1 MALLISIY
9 RICISRCHD
18 TQARS
23 GFALIGVVMLSAVIG
38 IMMPMLL
45 NLESENRNTMRQHQ
59 SRAAALAM
67 AHHMFGLS
75 YDMYLTHAG
84 LPLGCTRGDRLSAEQ
99 IKAVESCRHVLSRDD
114 NWHRPD
120 TRMSAM
126 TIAPAAHPHHGDQ
139 LIMAIG
145 RVPVSGDLDW
155 SDTPYLVH
163 IVMGC
168 VITDRPFSQL
178 AVIRGTYWQIGDKI
192 IAGDWQAG
200 TS

>member
-1 MALLISIY
+1 MVLLISIY
-9 RICISRCHD
+9 RICISQCHD

-45 NLESENRNTMRQHQ
+45 NLEAENRNTMRQHQ

-67 AHHMFGLS
+67 AHHIFSLS

-84 LPLGCTRGDRLSAEQ
+84 LPLGWNRGDRLSAEQ
-99 IKAVESCRHVLSRDD
+99 IKAVESFRYVLSHDD
-114 NWHRPD
+114 DWQRPD
-120 TRMSAM
+120 TRISSMII
-126 TIAPAAHPHHGDQ
+126 TPAAHSHHGDQ
-139 LIMAIG
+139 LIMEIG
-145 RVPVSGDLDW
+145 RVPVTGDIDR
-155 SDTPYLVH
+155 SEAPYLVH

-178 AVIRGTYWQIGDKI
+178 AVIRGAYWQIGDKI
-192 IAGDWQAG
+192 ITGHLQAG

>member
-1 MALLISIY
+1 
-9 RICISRCHD
+9 
-18 TQARS
+18 
-23 GFALIGVVMLSAVIG
+23 
-38 IMMPMLL
+38 
-45 NLESENRNTMRQHQ
+45 
-59 SRAAALAM
+59 
-67 AHHMFGLS
+67 MFSLS

-84 LPLGCTRGDRLSAEQ
+84 LPLGWTRGDRLSSGQ

-114 NWHRPD
+114 NWQRPD
-120 TRMSAM
+120 TRISAM
-126 TIAPAAHPHHGDQ
+126 TIAPAAHPHYGDQ

-145 RVPVSGDLDW
+145 RMPVSGDLDR

-192 IAGDWQAG
+192 IAGDWQLG